1 MECKNKNSLSLQTNT
16 TMIGR
21 EIIST
26 SKKQY
31 FDSVLDSYK
40 SMVCQVITNYQTE
53 KFSAPTPIVMKKE
66 LMRKFRVSADLA
78 RKIVDGPITDTSTM
92 MMVLDVMENIL
103 NLYDPGNLLPGR
115 EAQLKRKLYFF
126 RKYVIDLDMEKP
138 IVQNGTAKERP

>member
-53 KFSAPTPIVMKKE
+53 KFSAPLQIP
-66 LMRKFRVSADLA
+66 
-78 RKIVDGPITDTSTM
+78 
-92 MMVLDVMENIL
+92 
-103 NLYDPGNLLPGR
+103 LL
-115 EAQLKRKLYFF
+115 
-126 RKYVIDLDMEKP
+126 
-138 IVQNGTAKERP
+138 

>member
-1 MECKNKNSLSLQTNT
+1 M
-16 TMIGR
+16 
-21 EIIST
+21 
-26 SKKQY
+26 
-31 FDSVLDSYK
+31 
-40 SMVCQVITNYQTE
+40 ITNYQAE
-53 KFSAPTPIVMKKE
+53 KFAAPTPIVMKKE
-66 LMRKFRVSADLA
+66 LLRKFRVSADLA

-92 MMVLDVMENIL
+92 MMVLDIMENIL

>member
-1 MECKNKNSLSLQTNT
+1 MNK
-16 TMIGR
+16 TMNGR
-21 EIIST
+21 ENYST

-78 RKIVDGPITDTSTM
+78 RKIVDGPTM
-92 MMVLDVMENIL
+92 MMVLDVMENIP
-103 NLYDPGNLLPGR
+103 NLYDPGYLLPGR
-115 EAQLKRKLYFF
+115 EAQLKRKFYFF